1 MARGFDAVKDYPINV
16 RGLVWKIDST
26 VDFGFDEGCSK
37 RISDY
42 RGVPGIFVE
51 IFVAR
56 TSSLVDFKIDSLSHG
71 RCNQRMFGYCV
82 IQMKYSFD
90 RFGRKY
96 SQRISD

>member
-1 MARGFDAVKDYPINV
+1 MDLTQSRIIRLTFEVWYGKSTRQSI
-16 RGLVWKIDST
+16 LVL
-26 VDFGFDEGCSK
+26 DEGCSK

-71 RCNQRMFGYCV
+71 RCNQRMFGV